1 MKRFTAFILLIVM
14 LTLGFA
20 SCSADE
26 QMGTGASPYLDE
38 RDTTGRRI
46 FFAEFCIEGYGK
58 FVILLDATSAPKTV
72 QHFGA
77 LVRQEFYNGKTFHFV
92 NDRVLQGGCPYGDG
106 SGNIASTLEG
116 EFAEKLSENIDN
128 TDPDYPHFIL
138 DKSERCPFLRKDN
151 LCEIICTLGEE
162 GLCQICRD
170 HPRYRSFYSCRTEIG
185 LGMCCEE
192 AARIICGKKE
202 KTTLC
207 TIADDGESTEPNP
220 EETEFFSIR
229 QDIIDILQNRDITIK
244 ECLSQMLGYC
254 GADDTELSDTAV
266 LSKKFLGLEYME
278 QQWQDILKKLC
289 EKGKLSALSS
299 EYDTAFEQIAVY
311 FVFRHFSKYLDGYAP
326 SGLARFVAYGTFMI
340 MNMCALHM
348 SEQNSLDIRD
358 IAEYSRMY
366 SSEIEYSEENTERI
380 IDNDF

>member
-1 MKRFTAFILLIVM
+1 M
-14 LTLGFA
+14 
-20 SCSADE
+20 
-26 QMGTGASPYLDE
+26 
-38 RDTTGRRI
+38 
-46 FFAEFCIEGYGK
+46 
-58 FVILLDATSAPKTV
+58 KTV
-72 QHFGA
+72 APDYYPNF
-77 LVRQEFYNGKTFHFV
+77 K
-92 NDRVLQGGCPYGDG
+92 C
-106 SGNIASTLEG
+106 IASECRHNCCIGWEIDIDEDTFGYYKSIKG

-151 LCEIICTLGEE
+151 LCEIICELGDNS
-162 GLCQICRD
+162 LCQICRD

-202 KTTLC
+202 KTMLC
-207 TIADDGESTEPNP
+207 TIADDGESAEPNP

-229 QDIIDILQNRDITIK
+229 QDIIDILQNRAVTVK
-244 ECLSQMLGYC
+244 ERLSQMLGYC
-254 GADDTELSDTAV
+254 GADDTGLTDTAA
-266 LSKKFLGLEYME
+266 LAKRFLGLEYME